1 MSAPVSRPTYAA
13 VLRVP
18 YARRTF
24 AAALFGRLAYGLVSL
39 SLLLATVHATGSYGV
54 AGTVLALF
62 GSCAVLLM
70 PLRASLVDR
79 HGPRRAL
86 PPMTALHAVL
96 LGALAAATWRP
107 GAQPVVLGA
116 LAALAGACAP
126 PLGPVMRAV
135 WADLVE
141 DRRLVQRAYSLDGVA
156 EELLY
161 VCGPVLVGVLVRFAP
176 PATGVLL
183 SAVLI
188 AGGTLAFVASPPLR
202 TVRVPAA
209 ERPPRRPPLDR
220 GLRGPVLVAAGAGTA
235 LSAVHLLVTAYAQ
248 DHGYGGDGAAW
259 TLAALSVGSAA
270 GGLLNGAIDW
280 RTPAPVRLPRLAAA
294 LGLTL
299 ACAGL
304 APNLWTLAAA
314 VACAGIFVA
323 PILTT
328 AYLIA
333 DETAA
338 PGARTSAGAWVNTG
352 VNAGSSLGSAASGLL
367 LGHAPL
373 AVCFA
378 AAGALALVT
387 AVAAGTGMGMGMGM
401 GTRWG
406 TGVSAERV
414 K

>member
-1 MSAPVSRPTYAA
+1 MSAPLPRPTYAA

-18 YARRTF
+18 HARRTF
-24 AAALFGRLAYGLVSL
+24 AAALLGRLAYGLVPF
-39 SLLLATVHATGSYGV
+39 SLLLATVRATGSYAV

-62 GSCAVLLM
+62 GTSAVLLM

-79 HGPRRAL
+79 HGPRRTL
-86 PPMTALHAVL
+86 PPMTAAYAVL
-96 LGALAAATWRP
+96 LTALSAATWRT
-107 GAQPVVLGA
+107 GAQPMVLGA

-135 WADLVE
+135 WADLAR

-161 VCGPVLVGVLVRFAP
+161 VSGPVLVGVLVRFAP
-176 PATGVLL
+176 PAAGVLL
-183 SAVLI
+183 GAVLI

-202 TVRVPAA
+202 AVRVPAA
-209 ERPPRRPPLDR
+209 GRPPGRQRLGR

-235 LSAVHLLVTAYAQ
+235 LSAVDLFVTAYAE
-248 DHGYGGDGAAW
+248 DGGYGGDGAAW
-259 TLAALSVGSAA
+259 TLAALSAGSAA
-270 GGLLNGAIDW
+270 GGLLNGAVDW
-280 RTPAPVRLPRLAAA
+280 RTPARARLPRLAAA
-294 LGLTL
+294 LGLSL

-304 APNLWTLAAA
+304 APDLWTLAAA

-328 AYLIA
+328 AYLVA

-338 PGARTSAGAWVNTG
+338 PGARTGAGAWINTG
-352 VNAGSSLGSAASGLL
+352 VNAGSSLGSATSGLL

-378 AAGALALVT
+378 AAGGVALLA
-387 AVAAGTGMGMGMGM
+387 AAAGRG
-401 GTRWG
+401 R
-406 TGVSAERV
+406 
-414 K
+414 